1 MDLRIHLPC
10 SPAVQLLNPVPCDVD
25 VVCSPSLL
33 VVVLHCDTQTMIRYM
48 AIKHSEF
55 LYLHL
60 SGV

>member
-33 VVVLHCDTQTMIRYM
+33 VVVLHCDTRTMIRYM
-48 AIKHSEF
+48 AVKHSEF